1 MMVISD
7 EIEDAIEAFQV
18 AHGREPSRLRL
29 GRLQM
34 AALKS
39 FAEHYSMGPPLSGR
53 PSFTS
58 SKGLRLPIDESRL
71 ENELVPS

>member
-1 MMVISD
+1 MVISD
-7 EIEDAIEAFQV
+7 EIEDAIEEFHAL
-18 AHGREPSRLRL
+18 HGREPARLRL

-39 FAEHYSMGPPLSGR
+39 FAEYYSMGPPLAGS

-58 SKGLRLPIDESRL
+58 SRGLRLPIDESRL
-71 ENELVPS
+71 EDELTLV